1 MARDVGFASG
11 ILGTIWAFGGIS
23 SFIGAVTTDAV
34 IKRFG
39 IGPAMIAACLVS
51 GLAMTF
57 VSIGPRSNA
66 YRGAATDSPTAFRR
80 CDRDNLSNQSS
91 QLATGHHAGTIAGPG
106 ERECGVP
113 WARGHDCRI
122 APRWSFG
129 RDSRGGG
136 GCSFSAPLGRCF
148 PPSGWC
154 FHHSAACAPHRNSGV
169 INTDFTDYAD

>member
-1 MARDVGFASG
+1 MARDLGLAPG
-11 ILGTIWAFGGIS
+11 ILGTIWALGGIS

-129 RDSRGGG
+129 RDSRGAEDAL
-136 GCSFSAPLGRCF
+136 FQRLWDDVFHPLAGVF
-148 PPSGWC
+148 TTPPL
-154 FHHSAACAPHRNSGV
+154 AHRTA
-169 INTDFTDYAD
+169 IPEL